1 MGTVSTRTMFV
12 TALVTSIATACVGD
26 GLDAEAEK
34 DAVDRSELGDEAPE
48 ATPANADASNP
59 LICGPKRGSVTR
71 LFVDANGL
79 VRAEGVVFT
88 DIGPCS
94 TSIVIR
100 LTRNGNL
107 IDSQEKHCIGS
118 LSCKSRLLSAGNPA
132 GNQDFCATVRERAS
146 GPVLDR
152 KCIAR

>member
-1 MGTVSTRTMFV
+1 MRTVSTRMMFV
-12 TALVTSIATACVGD
+12 TALVTLIATACVD
-26 GLDAEAEK
+26 EGLDAEGE
-34 DAVDRSELGDEAPE
+34 VDSVGRSELGDEAPE
-48 ATPANADASNP
+48 ANTANADAPNP
-59 LICGPKRGSVTR
+59 LICGPKRGLVTR
-71 LFVDANGL
+71 LFVGDKGF

-88 DIGPCS
+88 DVGPCS

-132 GNQDFCATVRERAS
+132 ADQDFCATVRESAS